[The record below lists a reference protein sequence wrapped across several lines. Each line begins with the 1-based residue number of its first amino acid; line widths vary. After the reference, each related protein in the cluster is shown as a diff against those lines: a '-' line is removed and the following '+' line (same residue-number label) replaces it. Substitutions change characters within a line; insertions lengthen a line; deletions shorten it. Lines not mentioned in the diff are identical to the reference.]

1 MATQYAIVENNEV
14 TNVINW
20 DGEEPYTPAEGQEL
34 LELSGGFFAGIGWT
48 RVNGVWTPPEGSVE

>member
-1 MATQYAIVENNEV
+1 MATQYAVVENDEV

-34 LELSGGFFAGIGWT
+34 LELTGEVFAGIGWT
-48 RVNGVWTPPEGSVE
+48 RVDGVWTAPEGAVQ

>member
-1 MATQYAIVENNEV
+1 MDTQYAIVENDEV

-34 LELSGGFFAGIGWT
+34 LELVDGVFVGVGWT
-48 RVNGVWTPPEGSVE
+48 RIDGVWTPPEGSVE